1 MFLEALCDFYD
12 LLRRH
17 NVGDLPKEGL
27 SLAKISYCLIL
38 SKTGEL
44 VDIMDMRTQAKN
56 RRIPTQMFVPEQR
69 GRSSSITP
77 YFLSD
82 NEKYIL
88 GIGDSSDLK
97 YFTSFKELHNQL
109 LDNNH
114 PIVLFLN
121 KLNPHEL
128 ANHPVIKNYYEDIK
142 DVNFIFRVEGESKYI
157 HEDESLILKWWDYLN
172 SKETVKMQC
181 LITGEYDN
189 ISRLHNYIK
198 GVKNA
203 QRAGAKLIS
212 FNDQSFNSYG
222 KVDSYNA
229 PVGIK
234 SMFRYT
240 TAINYLLANRNHK
253 IDIGDISVVFWAK
266 KIGQYESLL
275 VELINPTDLSGKNAN
290 ESHVDYET
298 CYLAK
303 RIIEKCAKGE
313 KLNYEEHN
321 LDPHTTVNI
330 MGISA
335 NNARLFIP
343 FYERNNFS
351 LFVERLVKHH
361 QDLEIVNL
369 HDSLSLSRIIYETI
383 SKKSKQKKPSP
394 ILVQELSRSVLTG
407 KKYPE
412 TLYNAIITR
421 IRADKVINPHRAA
434 IIKACLIR
442 KNDRKEKYTVG
453 LNPDSNSVPYNLGRL
468 FAVLEKAQ
476 LDAMG
481 KLNTTLKDRYYSS
494 ASSAPASVFPALL
507 RLSIHHTSNSEFGGY
522 YENLKR
528 KIMDKIPEFPKQMT
542 LAEQGDFVLG
552 YYHQYQN
559 FFEKKT
565 KNKEDKT
572 NE

>member
-198 GVKNA
+198 GVK
-203 QRAGAKLIS
+203 
-212 FNDQSFNSYG
+212 
-222 KVDSYNA
+222 
-229 PVGIK
+229 
-234 SMFRYT
+234 T
-240 TAINYLLANRNHK
+240 
-253 IDIGDISVVFWAK
+253 
-266 KIGQYESLL
+266 
-275 VELINPTDLSGKNAN
+275 
-290 ESHVDYET
+290 
-298 CYLAK
+298 
-303 RIIEKCAKGE
+303 
-313 KLNYEEHN
+313 LNVPE
-321 LDPHTTVNI
+321 
-330 MGISA
+330 
-335 NNARLFIP
+335 
-343 FYERNNFS
+343 
-351 LFVERLVKHH
+351 
-361 QDLEIVNL
+361 
-369 HDSLSLSRIIYETI
+369 
-383 SKKSKQKKPSP
+383 PS
-394 ILVQELSRSVLTG
+394 
-407 KKYPE
+407 
-412 TLYNAIITR
+412 
-421 IRADKVINPHRAA
+421 
-434 IIKACLIR
+434 
-442 KNDRKEKYTVG
+442 
-453 LNPDSNSVPYNLGRL
+453 
-468 FAVLEKAQ
+468 
-476 LDAMG
+476 
-481 KLNTTLKDRYYSS
+481 
-494 ASSAPASVFPALL
+494 
-507 RLSIHHTSNSEFGGY
+507 
-522 YENLKR
+522 
-528 KIMDKIPEFPKQMT
+528 
-542 LAEQGDFVLG
+542 
-552 YYHQYQN
+552 
-559 FFEKKT
+559 
-565 KNKEDKT
+565 
-572 NE
+572 